1 MGNAYSARANNYSDG
16 DTIKAE
22 DTNEEFTAIINA
34 FHATDGHTHSGAD
47 GEGGPIT
54 ALLTNAPIIGAGTD
68 ADVVVTFNTS
78 TTDGTL
84 SWMED
89 EQYFQF
95 SHEIFQTNANSAKP
109 VMTLQNTNAD
119 ANGATL
125 KFDKD
130 GTSPA
135 DNDVIGNIDF
145 VSEDDGA
152 NDTTYGRIQGTVLD
166 VTNGQE
172 KGSIGFYVAEYDGTL
187 TKGMD
192 IRGIATDSKVT
203 VDIST
208 HDGANGGLMLA
219 STLVTATAAEL
230 NLIDGS
236 AKSTSSITID
246 DADAFIVIDGTTT
259 TQIPATD
266 IKTYVGAP
274 ALTGST
280 NNTIVTVTGANAV
293 QGEATFTYD
302 GSDLKILE
310 TTNDGNPSFTIGS
323 ADAESGKIQAVYD
336 SSAQTLNYLEIST
349 ATADSG
355 TDAGLIRFDVDGTD
369 IFDIDDGGITFANG
383 SAWEIGVAA
392 TTSSTAGRALTIAAG
407 SSATGSSNINGG
419 DLTLSS
425 GGGDGTGTSK
435 IDFKTKK
442 SGTDTPDSKMQLSGA
457 GVLTLS
463 DGGIVLPDAAGTV
476 GTSTSTSAITIASNG
491 NVTLSGDLTVSGDTT
506 TVNTA
511 TLAVEDPLINLA
523 TGNNSSDA
531 VDIGFYGL
539 YDTSGSQDLY
549 AGLFRDANDSGKW
562 KLFKDNQAAPTTT
575 VDTSGTGYAV
585 GTLVANIEG
594 NVTGNT
600 SGTAA
605 TVTGAAQSNITS
617 LGTLTTLTVDSIII
631 DGTNIGHTSDTD
643 AIGISSGGVVNFT
656 QAPTVASA
664 AIKTAGKET
673 IYVPASAMYPNTTN
687 GCAALAQVEQAT
699 DGSRPELKVLDF
711 DKDATEFAQFTV
723 AFPKSW
729 NGDHITY
736 RVFWIG
742 IAATTGVAWALQGL
756 CSGDNAESNAAFG
769 TAVVVQDD
777 SQGDATEVLVTAESG
792 NVTLSGEGDDKMTFF
807 QIYRDH
813 DDGNDDM
820 AGDAR
825 LLGIQIFFTTD
836 AATDA

>member
-1 MGNAYSARANNYSDG
+1 MGNAYSERVNTYSDG

-22 DTNEEFTAIINA
+22 DTNEEFTALMNA
-34 FHATDGHTHSGAD
+34 FHATLGHTHDGTT

-54 ALLTNAPIIGAGTD
+54 GLLTNAAVIGAGTN

-152 NDTTYGRIQGTVLD
+152 NATTYGRIQGTVLD
-166 VTNGQE
+166 VTGGQE
-172 KGSIGFYVAEYDGTL
+172 EGSIGFYVAEYDGTL

-192 IRGIATDSKVT
+192 IKGIGSDGDIT

-208 HDGANGGLMLA
+208 HDGAAGGLMLA

-259 TQIPATD
+259 KQIPATD
-266 IKTYVGAP
+266 IKTYVAAP

-280 NNTIVTVTGANAV
+280 NNTIVTVTGSNAV

-442 SGTDTPDSKMQLSGA
+442 SNTDTPDSKMQLSGA

-463 DGGIVLPDAAGTV
+463 AGGIVLPDAAGTV

-491 NVTLSGDLTVSGDTT
+491 NVTLAGNLTVSGDTT

-511 TLAVEDPLINLA
+511 TLAVEDPLISLA
-523 TGNNSSDA
+523 TGNGGADA
-531 VDIGFYGL
+531 SDIGFYGL
-539 YDTSGSQDLY
+539 YDTGGTDKY
-549 AGLFRDANDSGKW
+549 AGLFRDANDSGKF
-562 KLFKDNQAAPTTT
+562 KLFKDLQEAPTTA
-575 VDTSGTGYAV
+575 VNVSGTGYAV
-585 GTLVANIEG
+585 GTLVANVEG
-594 NVTGNT
+594 NVT
-600 SGTAA
+600 GTAA
-605 TVTGAAQSNITS
+605 TVTTAAQSNITS

-643 AIGISSGGVVNFT
+643 AMAISSGGVVTFSQVPLFPADTIETADIQDNAVTPAKIAGAVNAQTGTTYTLVIGDAFK
-656 QAPTVASA
+656 TVTMSNASSNTLTIPPNSSVAFAVGDRIDVIMLGSGTTTVTGGSGVTVNGVSTGSGAIA
-664 AIKTAGKET
+664 AQYAGVSCVK
-673 IYVPASAMYPNTTN
+673 
-687 GCAALAQVEQAT
+687 LAT
-699 DGSRPELKVLDF
+699 DTWVLMG
-711 DKDATEFAQFTV
+711 
-723 AFPKSW
+723 
-729 NGDHITY
+729 NHG
-736 RVFWIG
+736 
-742 IAATTGVAWALQGL
+742 GV
-756 CSGDNAESNAAFG
+756 S
-769 TAVVVQDD
+769 
-777 SQGDATEVLVTAESG
+777 
-792 NVTLSGEGDDKMTFF
+792 
-807 QIYRDH
+807 
-813 DDGNDDM
+813 
-820 AGDAR
+820 
-825 LLGIQIFFTTD
+825 
-836 AATDA
+836 